1 MSIMVGSEVEIQD
14 RSGVE
19 HELIEGQ
26 RCMVT
31 RVHPGGLM
39 LTVWDGFTELDIPK
53 SQTKE
58 VKAK

>member
-19 HELIEGQ
+19 RELIEGQ

-31 RVHPGGLM
+31 RVHPGELM
-39 LTVWDGFTELDIPK
+39 LTVRDGFTELDIPK

-58 VKAK
+58 VKTK